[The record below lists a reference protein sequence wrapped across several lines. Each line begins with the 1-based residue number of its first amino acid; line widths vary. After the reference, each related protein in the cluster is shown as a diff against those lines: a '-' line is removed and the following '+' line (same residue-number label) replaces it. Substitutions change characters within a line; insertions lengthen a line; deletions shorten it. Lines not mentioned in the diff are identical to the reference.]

1 MKNFFVKIIEIFFPS
16 HCLYCE
22 RIISKESLFCGDC
35 WLKLQFITDPKCKIC
50 SYPFEI
56 EISHMSPLCS
66 KCLIKKPS
74 YDKSIVIFRYNHFI
88 KKIIGDL
95 KYRDQN
101 FLAKKFAKILSEK
114 IRSEITTYDLIAAV
128 PLHQKRLQK
137 RRFNQAVLL
146 CRELLKI
153 FPTKIFYP
161 DFLIRVKNTK
171 SQVELKKKEREKNL
185 KRAFLV
191 NKKYRDEVKGKKILL
206 VDDVITT
213 GATLENCAKELR
225 RRGAKEVVVLAVAKT
240 VFHG

>member
-1 MKNFFVKIIEIFFPS
+1 MKNFLRKLVEVFFPS

-22 RIISKESLFCGDC
+22 KIINKDSLFCGDC

-74 YDKSIVIFRYNHFI
+74 YDKSIVIFRYNPFI

-95 KYRDQN
+95 KYRDKN
-101 FLAKKFAKILSEK
+101 FLAKKFAKILHEK
-114 IRSEITTYDLIAAV
+114 IRSEIATYDLIVAV
-128 PLHQKRLQK
+128 PLHQKRLRK
-137 RRFNQAVLL
+137 RKFNQAVLL
-146 CRELLKI
+146 CRELLKF
-153 FPTKIFYP
+153 FPKKNFYP

-171 SQVELKKKEREKNL
+171 PQVELRKKEREKNL

-191 NKKYRDEVKGKKILL
+191 NKKYRDEVMGKKILL
-206 VDDVITT
+206 VDDVMTT
-213 GATLENCAKELR
+213 GATLENCAKELK
-225 RRGAKEVVVLAVAKT
+225 RRGAKEVVSLVVAKT
-240 VFHG
+240 VFGK